1 MGSEGAAIVPKRR
14 TQPRKMSEANNDA
27 KTSFEKRLVF
37 VWFLLIRSFGVLL
50 LKFGVAFVVFLPVF
64 GRM

>member
-14 TQPRKMSEANNDA
+14 RQPRKMSEANNDA

-37 VWFLLIRSFGVLL
+37 V
-50 LKFGVAFVVFLPVF
+50 
-64 GRM
+64 